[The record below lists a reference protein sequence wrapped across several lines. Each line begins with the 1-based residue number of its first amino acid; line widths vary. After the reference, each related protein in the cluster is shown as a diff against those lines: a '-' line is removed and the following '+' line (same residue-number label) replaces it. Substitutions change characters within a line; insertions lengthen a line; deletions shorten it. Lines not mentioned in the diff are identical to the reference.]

1 VDPST
6 KDAEPVIS
14 VRKASVIA
22 STNVRRLMKDRTGL
36 FFVVIFPFLLIFV
49 LGATFGSGFT
59 PRVGVVETEGP
70 LANEL
75 VRRLRSVHG
84 IEVRTFQ
91 GADAIRE
98 AVLIGDLEGGIVIPS
113 DYDADV
119 RDGQPV
125 EIPWVSLPAGAGGDL
140 SLIVASVVD
149 QQSSVVNAAHLA
161 QERGTAGSFEE
172 ALARARTASESIPA
186 VEVRASTAGNE
197 EGSGLSTAAAQELTL
212 FVFVTSLSAASMLV
226 ESRRLGVSRRMIAS
240 PTSIATVLSGEAL
253 GRFAIALLQ
262 GLLIVVGSM
271 ALFGIDWGNLG
282 TILLSVALLSLAA
295 TGAAML
301 FGALMRS
308 EQQAGAVGV
317 FVGLALAALG
327 GAMVPL
333 EVFPPVMER
342 IAHLTPHAWALGAM
356 GDAITRGASPAE
368 AWRDLTVLAIFAVA
382 LFAVAVPL
390 FRRSL
395 TSTPAAT

>member
-1 VDPST
+1 MTS
-6 KDAEPVIS
+6 A
-14 VRKASVIA
+14 RKALAIA
-22 STNVRRLMKDRTGL
+22 AVNVRRLTKDRTGL

-59 PRVGVVETEGP
+59 PRVGVVAAEAP
-70 LANEL
+70 LAGEI
-75 VRRLRSVHG
+75 VQRLRSVDG
-84 IEVRTFQ
+84 IEVRTFVS
-91 GADAIRE
+91 ADALGE
-98 AVLIGDLEGGIVIPS
+98 AVLLGDVQGGFVIPRS
-113 DYDADV
+113 YDADI
-119 RDGQPV
+119 RDGRPV
-125 EIPWVSLPAGAGGDL
+125 EIPWVSLPTGAGGDM
-140 SLIVASVVD
+140 SLIVASVID
-149 QQSSVVNAAHLA
+149 QQSSLVNAAHLA
-161 QERGTAGSFEE
+161 QERGAADSFDE
-172 ALARARTASESIPA
+172 ALAKARAASEAIPIVA
-186 VEVRASTAGNE
+186 VRTSTAGNP

-240 PTSIATVLSGEAL
+240 PTAIATVLTGEAL

-262 GLLIVVGSM
+262 GLLIVLGST

-282 TILLSVALLSLAA
+282 TVVLSVALLSLAA

-327 GAMVPL
+327 GSMVPL
-333 EVFPPVMER
+333 EIFPPVMER

-356 GDAITRGASPAE
+356 DDAITRGATPAE
-368 AWRDLTVLAIFAVA
+368 AWRDLTVLAIYGVV
-382 LFAVAVPL
+382 LFAAAVPL

-395 TSTPAAT
+395 TSTPAAA

>member
-6 KDAEPVIS
+6 EDAEPVIS
-14 VRKASVIA
+14 VRKALAIA
-22 STNVRRLMKDRTGL
+22 VTNVRRLTKDRTGL

-59 PRVGVVETEGP
+59 PQLGVVEAEGP
-70 LANEL
+70 LADEL
-75 VRRLRSVHG
+75 VRRLRAVDG
-84 IEVRTFQ
+84 IEVQTFERPE
-91 GADAIRE
+91 ALRE
-98 AVLIGDLEGGIVIPS
+98 AVLLGDLQGGIAIPRG
-113 DYDADV
+113 YDADL
-119 RDGQPV
+119 RNGQPV

-140 SLIVASVVD
+140 SLIVGSVVD
-149 QQSSVVNAAHLA
+149 QQSSLVNAARLA
-161 QERGTAGSFEE
+161 QERGAAGSFEE
-172 ALARARTASESIPA
+172 ALERARAASETIPA
-186 VEVRASTAGNE
+186 VEVRTATAGDGE
-197 EGSGLSTAAAQELTL
+197 DSGLSTAAAQELTL
-212 FVFVTSLSAASMLV
+212 FVFVTSLSAAAMLV

-240 PTSIATVLSGEAL
+240 PTSVATVLSGEAL

-271 ALFGIDWGNLG
+271 VLFRIDWGNLG
-282 TILLSVALLSLAA
+282 TILLSVALLSLVA

-301 FGALMRS
+301 FGSLMRS
-308 EQQAGAVGV
+308 EQQAGAIGV
-317 FVGLALAALG
+317 FVGLVLAALG
-327 GAMVPL
+327 GSMVPL

-368 AWRDLTVLAIFAVA
+368 AWRDLTVLAIYGVV
-382 LFAVAVPL
+382 LFAAAIPL

-395 TSTPAAT
+395 ISTPAPA

>member
-1 VDPST
+1 VTS
-6 KDAEPVIS
+6 A
-14 VRKASVIA
+14 RKALAIA
-22 STNVRRLMKDRTGL
+22 AINVRRLSKDRTGL

-59 PRVGVVETEGP
+59 PRVGVAAAQAP
-70 LANEL
+70 LASEI
-75 VRRLRSVHG
+75 VQRLRSVEG
-84 IEVRTFQ
+84 IEVQTF
-91 GADAIRE
+91 ASAAAVRE
-98 AVLIGDLEGGIVIPS
+98 AVLLGDLEGGFVIPRS
-113 DYDADV
+113 YDADL
-119 RDGQPV
+119 RDGRPV
-125 EIPWVSLPAGAGGDL
+125 EIPWVSLPTGAGGDL

-149 QQSSVVNAAHLA
+149 QQSSLVNAARLA
-161 QERGTAGSFEE
+161 QESGAADSLVE
-172 ALARARTASESIPA
+172 ALARARAASETIPI
-186 VEVRASTAGNE
+186 VEVRTSTAGNP

-240 PTSIATVLSGEAL
+240 PTSIATVLTGEAL

-262 GLLIVVGSM
+262 GLLIVLGSTV
-271 ALFGIDWGNLG
+271 LFGIDWGNLG
-282 TILLSVALLSLAA
+282 TVVLSVALLSLAA

-327 GAMVPL
+327 GSMVPL
-333 EVFPPVMER
+333 EIFPPVMER

-356 GDAITRGASPAE
+356 DDAITRGATPAE
-368 AWRDLTVLAIFAVA
+368 AWRDLTVLAIYGVV
-382 LFAVAVPL
+382 LFAAAVPL

-395 TSTPAAT
+395 TSTPAAA

>member
-1 VDPST
+1 MTS
-6 KDAEPVIS
+6 A
-14 VRKASVIA
+14 RKALAIA
-22 STNVRRLMKDRTGL
+22 AINVRRLSKDRTGL

-59 PRVGVVETEGP
+59 PRVGVAAAQAP
-70 LANEL
+70 LADEI
-75 VRRLRSVHG
+75 VQRLRSVEG
-84 IEVRTFQ
+84 IEVQTFAS
-91 GADAIRE
+91 ADAMRE
-98 AVLIGDLEGGIVIPS
+98 AVLLGDLEGGFVIPRS
-113 DYDADV
+113 YDADL
-119 RDGQPV
+119 RDGRPV
-125 EIPWVSLPAGAGGDL
+125 EIPWVSLPTGAGGDL

-149 QQSSVVNAAHLA
+149 QQSSLVNAARLA
-161 QERGTAGSFEE
+161 QESGAADSFDE
-172 ALARARTASESIPA
+172 ALARARAASETVPI
-186 VEVRASTAGNE
+186 VEVRTSTAGNA

-240 PTSIATVLSGEAL
+240 PTSIATVLTGEAL

-262 GLLIVVGSM
+262 GLLIVLGSTV
-271 ALFGIDWGNLG
+271 LFGIDWGNLG
-282 TILLSVALLSLAA
+282 TVVLSIALLSLAA

-327 GAMVPL
+327 GSMVPL
-333 EVFPPVMER
+333 EIFPPVMER

-356 GDAITRGASPAE
+356 DDAITRGATPAE
-368 AWRDLTVLAIFAVA
+368 AWRDLTVLAIYGVV

-395 TSTPAAT
+395 TSTPAAA

>member
-1 VDPST
+1 MTS
-6 KDAEPVIS
+6 A
-14 VRKASVIA
+14 RKALAIA
-22 STNVRRLMKDRTGL
+22 AINVRRLSKDRTGL

-59 PRVGVVETEGP
+59 PRVGVAAAQAP
-70 LANEL
+70 LAGEI
-75 VRRLRSVHG
+75 VERLRSVAG
-84 IEVRTFQ
+84 IEVQTFAS
-91 GADAIRE
+91 ADAMRGAI
-98 AVLIGDLEGGIVIPS
+98 LLGDLEGGFVIPRR
-113 DYDADV
+113 YDADV
-119 RDGQPV
+119 RDGRPV
-125 EIPWVSLPAGAGGDL
+125 EIPWVSLPTGAGGDL

-149 QQSSVVNAAHLA
+149 QQSSLVNAARLA
-161 QERGTAGSFEE
+161 QERGAADSFDE
-172 ALARARTASESIPA
+172 ALARARAASETIPI
-186 VEVRASTAGNE
+186 VEVRTSTAGNP

-240 PTSIATVLSGEAL
+240 PTSIATVLTGEAL

-262 GLLIVVGSM
+262 GLLIVLGSTV
-271 ALFGIDWGNLG
+271 LFGIDWGNLG
-282 TILLSVALLSLAA
+282 TVILSVALLSLAA

-327 GAMVPL
+327 GSMVPL

-356 GDAITRGASPAE
+356 DDAITRGATPAE
-368 AWRDLTVLAIFAVA
+368 AWRDLTVLAIYGAV
-382 LFAVAVPL
+382 LFAAAVPL

-395 TSTPAAT
+395 TSTPAAA

>member
-1 VDPST
+1 MTS
-6 KDAEPVIS
+6 A
-14 VRKASVIA
+14 RKALAIA
-22 STNVRRLMKDRTGL
+22 AINVRRLSKDRTGL

-59 PRVGVVETEGP
+59 PRVGVAAAQAP
-70 LANEL
+70 LADEI
-75 VRRLRSVHG
+75 VQRLRSVEG
-84 IEVRTFQ
+84 IEVQTFAS
-91 GADAIRE
+91 ADAMRE
-98 AVLIGDLEGGIVIPS
+98 AVLLGDLEGGFVIPRS
-113 DYDADV
+113 YDADL
-119 RDGQPV
+119 RDGRPV
-125 EIPWVSLPAGAGGDL
+125 EVPWVTLPTGAGGDL
-140 SLIVASVVD
+140 SLIVASVID
-149 QQSSVVNAAHLA
+149 QQSSLVNAARLA
-161 QERGTAGSFEE
+161 QERGAADSFDE
-172 ALARARTASESIPA
+172 ALARARAASETVPI
-186 VEVRASTAGNE
+186 VEVRTSTAGNA

-240 PTSIATVLSGEAL
+240 PTSIATVLTGEAL

-262 GLLIVVGSM
+262 GLLIVLGSTV
-271 ALFGIDWGNLG
+271 LFGIDWGNLG
-282 TILLSVALLSLAA
+282 TVVLSVALLSLAA

-327 GAMVPL
+327 GSMVPL

-356 GDAITRGASPAE
+356 DDAITRGATPAE
-368 AWRDLTVLAIFAVA
+368 AWRDLTVLAIYGVV
-382 LFAVAVPL
+382 LFAAAVPL

-395 TSTPAAT
+395 TSTPAAA

>member
-1 VDPST
+1 MTS
-6 KDAEPVIS
+6 A
-14 VRKASVIA
+14 RKALAIA
-22 STNVRRLMKDRTGL
+22 AINVRRLSKDRTGL

-59 PRVGVVETEGP
+59 PRVGVAAAQAP
-70 LANEL
+70 LAGEI
-75 VRRLRSVHG
+75 VQRLRSVEG
-84 IEVRTFQ
+84 IEVRTFA
-91 GADAIRE
+91 GADAMRE
-98 AVLIGDLEGGIVIPS
+98 AVLLGDLEGGFVIPRS
-113 DYDADV
+113 YDADL
-119 RDGQPV
+119 RDGRPV
-125 EIPWVSLPAGAGGDL
+125 EIPWVSLPSGAGGDL

-149 QQSSVVNAAHLA
+149 QQSSLVNAARLA
-161 QERGTAGSFEE
+161 QERGAADSFDE
-172 ALARARTASESIPA
+172 ALARARAASETIPI
-186 VEVRASTAGNE
+186 VEVRTSTAGNP

-240 PTSIATVLSGEAL
+240 PTSIATVLTGEAL

-262 GLLIVVGSM
+262 GLLIVLGSTV
-271 ALFGIDWGNLG
+271 LFGIDWGNLG
-282 TILLSVALLSLAA
+282 TVVLSVALLSLAA

-327 GAMVPL
+327 GSMVPL

-356 GDAITRGASPAE
+356 DDAITRGATPAE
-368 AWRDLTVLAIFAVA
+368 AWRDLTVLAIYGVV
-382 LFAVAVPL
+382 LFAAAVPL

-395 TSTPAAT
+395 TSTPAAA

>member
-1 VDPST
+1 MTS
-6 KDAEPVIS
+6 A
-14 VRKASVIA
+14 RKALAIA
-22 STNVRRLMKDRTGL
+22 AINVRRLMKDRTGL

-59 PRVGVVETEGP
+59 PRVGVAAAQAP
-70 LANEL
+70 LAAEI
-75 VRRLRSVHG
+75 VQRLRSVEG
-84 IEVRTFQ
+84 IEVQTFAS
-91 GADAIRE
+91 ADAMRE
-98 AVLIGDLEGGIVIPS
+98 AVLLGDLEGGFAIPRR
-113 DYDADV
+113 YDADL
-119 RDGQPV
+119 RDGRPV
-125 EIPWVSLPAGAGGDL
+125 EIPWVSLPTGAGGDL

-149 QQSSVVNAAHLA
+149 QQSSLVNAARLA
-161 QERGTAGSFEE
+161 QERGAADSFDE
-172 ALARARTASESIPA
+172 ALARARAASENIPI
-186 VEVRASTAGNE
+186 VEVRTSTAGNP

-212 FVFVTSLSAASMLV
+212 FVFVTSLSAAAMLV

-240 PTSIATVLSGEAL
+240 PTSIATVLTGEAL

-262 GLLIVVGSM
+262 GLLIVLGSTV
-271 ALFGIDWGNLG
+271 LFGIDWGNLG
-282 TILLSVALLSLAA
+282 TIVLSVALLSLAA

-327 GAMVPL
+327 GSMVPL
-333 EVFPPVMER
+333 EIFPPVMER

-356 GDAITRGASPAE
+356 EDAITHGATPAE
-368 AWRDLTVLAIFAVA
+368 AWRDLTVLAIYGAV
-382 LFAVAVPL
+382 LFAAAVPL

-395 TSTPAAT
+395 TSSPVVA

>member
-1 VDPST
+1 VTS
-6 KDAEPVIS
+6 A
-14 VRKASVIA
+14 RKALAIA
-22 STNVRRLMKDRTGL
+22 AINVRRLSKDRTGL

-59 PRVGVVETEGP
+59 PRVGVAAAQAP
-70 LANEL
+70 LAGEI
-75 VRRLRSVHG
+75 VQRLRSVEG
-84 IEVRTFQ
+84 IEVQTFAS
-91 GADAIRE
+91 ADAVRE
-98 AVLIGDLEGGIVIPS
+98 AVLLGDLEGGFVIPRS
-113 DYDADV
+113 YDADL
-119 RDGQPV
+119 RDGRTV
-125 EIPWVSLPAGAGGDL
+125 EIPWVSLPTGAGGDL

-149 QQSSVVNAAHLA
+149 QQSSLVNAARLA
-161 QERGTAGSFEE
+161 QESGAADSLVE
-172 ALARARTASESIPA
+172 ALARARAASETIPI
-186 VEVRASTAGNE
+186 VEVRTSTAGNP

-240 PTSIATVLSGEAL
+240 PTSIATVLTGEAL

-262 GLLIVVGSM
+262 GLLIVLGSTV
-271 ALFGIDWGNLG
+271 LFGIDWGNLG
-282 TILLSVALLSLAA
+282 TVVLSVALLSLAA

-327 GAMVPL
+327 GSMVPL
-333 EVFPPVMER
+333 EIFPPVMER

-356 GDAITRGASPAE
+356 DDAITRGATPAE
-368 AWRDLTVLAIFAVA
+368 AWRDLTVLAIYGVV
-382 LFAVAVPL
+382 LFAAAVPL

-395 TSTPAAT
+395 TSTPAAA

>member
-1 VDPST
+1 MTS
-6 KDAEPVIS
+6 A
-14 VRKASVIA
+14 RKALAIA
-22 STNVRRLMKDRTGL
+22 AINVRRLSKDRTGL

-59 PRVGVVETEGP
+59 PRVGVAAAQAP
-70 LANEL
+70 LAGEI
-75 VRRLRSVHG
+75 VQRLRSVEG
-84 IEVRTFQ
+84 IEVQTFAS
-91 GADAIRE
+91 ADAMRE
-98 AVLIGDLEGGIVIPS
+98 AVLLGDLEGGFVIPRS
-113 DYDADV
+113 YDADL
-119 RDGQPV
+119 RDGRPV
-125 EIPWVSLPAGAGGDL
+125 EIPWVSLPSGAGGDL

-149 QQSSVVNAAHLA
+149 QQSSLVNAARLA
-161 QERGTAGSFEE
+161 QERGAADSFDE
-172 ALARARTASESIPA
+172 ALARARAASETIPI
-186 VEVRASTAGNE
+186 VEVRTSTAGNP

-240 PTSIATVLSGEAL
+240 PTSIATVLTGEAL

-262 GLLIVVGSM
+262 GLLIVLGSTV
-271 ALFGIDWGNLG
+271 LFGIDWGNLG
-282 TILLSVALLSLAA
+282 TVVLSVALLSLAA

-327 GAMVPL
+327 GSMVPL

-356 GDAITRGASPAE
+356 DDAITRGATPAE
-368 AWRDLTVLAIFAVA
+368 AWRDLTVLAIYGVV
-382 LFAVAVPL
+382 LFAAAVPL

-395 TSTPAAT
+395 TSTPAAA

>member
-1 VDPST
+1 M
-6 KDAEPVIS
+6 IS
-14 VRKASVIA
+14 ARKALAIA
-22 STNVRRLMKDRTGL
+22 AINVRRLSKDRTGL

-59 PRVGVVETEGP
+59 PRVGVAAAQAP
-70 LANEL
+70 LADEI
-75 VRRLRSVHG
+75 VQRLRSVEG
-84 IEVRTFQ
+84 IEVQTFAS
-91 GADAIRE
+91 ADAMRE
-98 AVLIGDLEGGIVIPS
+98 AVLLGDLEGGFVIPHS
-113 DYDADV
+113 YDADL
-119 RDGQPV
+119 RDGRPV
-125 EIPWVSLPAGAGGDL
+125 EMPWVSLPTGAGGDL

-149 QQSSVVNAAHLA
+149 QQSSLVNAARLA
-161 QERGTAGSFEE
+161 QERGAADSFDE
-172 ALARARTASESIPA
+172 ALARARAASETIPI
-186 VEVRASTAGNE
+186 VEIRTSTAGNP

-240 PTSIATVLSGEAL
+240 PTSIATVLTGEAL

-262 GLLIVVGSM
+262 GLLIVLGSTV
-271 ALFGIDWGNLG
+271 LFGIDWGNLG
-282 TILLSVALLSLAA
+282 TVILSVALLSLAA

-327 GAMVPL
+327 GSMVPL
-333 EVFPPVMER
+333 EIFPPVMER

-356 GDAITRGASPAE
+356 DDAITRGATPAE
-368 AWRDLTVLAIFAVA
+368 AWRDLTVLAIYGVV
-382 LFAVAVPL
+382 LFTAAVPL

-395 TSTPAAT
+395 TSTPAAA

>member
-1 VDPST
+1 MTS
-6 KDAEPVIS
+6 A
-14 VRKASVIA
+14 RKALAIA
-22 STNVRRLMKDRTGL
+22 AINVRRLSKDRTGL

-59 PRVGVVETEGP
+59 PRVGVAAAQAP
-70 LANEL
+70 LADEI
-75 VRRLRSVHG
+75 VQRLRSVEG
-84 IEVRTFQ
+84 IEVQTFAS
-91 GADAIRE
+91 ADAMRE
-98 AVLIGDLEGGIVIPS
+98 AVLLGDLEGGFVIPRS
-113 DYDADV
+113 YDADL
-119 RDGQPV
+119 RDGRPV
-125 EIPWVSLPAGAGGDL
+125 EVPWVTLPTGAGGDL
-140 SLIVASVVD
+140 SLIVASVID
-149 QQSSVVNAAHLA
+149 QQSSLVNAARLA
-161 QERGTAGSFEE
+161 QERGAADSFDE
-172 ALARARTASESIPA
+172 ALARARAASETVPI
-186 VEVRASTAGNE
+186 VEVRTSTAGNA

-240 PTSIATVLSGEAL
+240 PTSIATVLTGEAL

-262 GLLIVVGSM
+262 GLLIVLGSTV
-271 ALFGIDWGNLG
+271 LFGIDWGNLG
-282 TILLSVALLSLAA
+282 TVVLSIALLSLAA

-327 GAMVPL
+327 GSMVPL

-356 GDAITRGASPAE
+356 DDAITRGATPAE
-368 AWRDLTVLAIFAVA
+368 AWRDLTVLAIYGVV
-382 LFAVAVPL
+382 LFAAAVPL

-395 TSTPAAT
+395 TSTPAAA

>member
-1 VDPST
+1 MTS
-6 KDAEPVIS
+6 A
-14 VRKASVIA
+14 RKALAIA
-22 STNVRRLMKDRTGL
+22 AINVRRLSKDRTGL

-59 PRVGVVETEGP
+59 PRVGVAAAQAP
-70 LANEL
+70 LADEI
-75 VRRLRSVHG
+75 VQRLRSVEG
-84 IEVRTFQ
+84 IEIQTFAS
-91 GADAIRE
+91 ADAMRE
-98 AVLIGDLEGGIVIPS
+98 AVLLGDLEGGFVIPRS
-113 DYDADV
+113 YDADL
-119 RDGQPV
+119 RDGRPV
-125 EIPWVSLPAGAGGDL
+125 EVPWVTLPTGAGGDL
-140 SLIVASVVD
+140 SLIVASVID
-149 QQSSVVNAAHLA
+149 QQSSLVNAARLA
-161 QERGTAGSFEE
+161 QERGAADSFDE
-172 ALARARTASESIPA
+172 ALARARAASETVPI
-186 VEVRASTAGNE
+186 VEVRTSTAGNA

-240 PTSIATVLSGEAL
+240 PTSIATVLTGEAL

-262 GLLIVVGSM
+262 GLLIVLGSTV
-271 ALFGIDWGNLG
+271 LFGIDWGNLG
-282 TILLSVALLSLAA
+282 TVVLSIALLSLAA

-327 GAMVPL
+327 GSMVPL

-356 GDAITRGASPAE
+356 DDAITRGATPAE
-368 AWRDLTVLAIFAVA
+368 AWRDLTVLAIYGVV
-382 LFAVAVPL
+382 LFAAAVPL

-395 TSTPAAT
+395 TSTPAAA

>member
-1 VDPST
+1 MTS
-6 KDAEPVIS
+6 A
-14 VRKASVIA
+14 RKALAIA
-22 STNVRRLMKDRTGL
+22 AINVRRLSKDRTGL

-59 PRVGVVETEGP
+59 PRVGVAAAQAP
-70 LANEL
+70 LAGEI
-75 VRRLRSVHG
+75 VQRLRSVEG
-84 IEVRTFQ
+84 IEVQTFAS
-91 GADAIRE
+91 ADAMRE
-98 AVLIGDLEGGIVIPS
+98 AVLLGDLEGGFVIPRS
-113 DYDADV
+113 YDADL
-119 RDGQPV
+119 RDGRPV
-125 EIPWVSLPAGAGGDL
+125 EIPWVSLPSGAGGDL

-149 QQSSVVNAAHLA
+149 QQSSLVNAARLA
-161 QERGTAGSFEE
+161 QERGAADSFDE
-172 ALARARTASESIPA
+172 ALARARAASETIPI
-186 VEVRASTAGNE
+186 VEVRTSTAGNP

-240 PTSIATVLSGEAL
+240 PTSIATVLTGEAL

-262 GLLIVVGSM
+262 GLLIVLGSTV
-271 ALFGIDWGNLG
+271 LFGIDWGNLG
-282 TILLSVALLSLAA
+282 TVVLSVALLSLAA

-327 GAMVPL
+327 GSMVPL

-356 GDAITRGASPAE
+356 DDAITRGATPAE
-368 AWRDLTVLAIFAVA
+368 AWRDLTVLATYGVV
-382 LFAVAVPL
+382 LFAAAVPL

-395 TSTPAAT
+395 TSTPAAA

>member
-1 VDPST
+1 MSS
-6 KDAEPVIS
+6 A
-14 VRKASVIA
+14 RKALAIA
-22 STNVRRLMKDRTGL
+22 AINVRRLTKDRTGL

-59 PRVGVVETEGP
+59 PRVGVVAAQAP
-70 LANEL
+70 LAGEI
-75 VRRLRSVHG
+75 VQRLRSVDG
-84 IEVRTFQ
+84 IEVRTFVS
-91 GADAIRE
+91 ADAMRE
-98 AVLIGDLEGGIVIPS
+98 AVLLGDLQGGFVIPHS
-113 DYDADV
+113 YDADI
-119 RDGQPV
+119 RDGRSV
-125 EIPWVSLPAGAGGDL
+125 EVPWVSLPTGSGGDL
-140 SLIVASVVD
+140 SLIVGSVID
-149 QQSSVVNAAHLA
+149 QQSSLVNAARLA
-161 QERGTAGSFEE
+161 HERGAADSFDE
-172 ALARARTASESIPA
+172 ALTRARAESETIPNVA
-186 VEVRASTAGNE
+186 VHASTAGNP

-240 PTSIATVLSGEAL
+240 PTSIATVLTGEAL

-262 GLLIVVGSM
+262 GLLIVLGSTV
-271 ALFGIDWGNLG
+271 LFGIDWGNLS

-308 EQQAGAVGV
+308 EQQASAVGV

-327 GAMVPL
+327 GSMVPL
-333 EVFPPVMER
+333 EIFPPVMAR

-356 GDAITRGASPAE
+356 DDAITRGATPAE
-368 AWRDLTVLAIFAVA
+368 AWRDLTVLAIYGAV
-382 LFAVAVPL
+382 LFAAAVPL

-395 TSTPAAT
+395 TSTPAAA

>member
-1 VDPST
+1 MTS
-6 KDAEPVIS
+6 A
-14 VRKASVIA
+14 RKALAIA
-22 STNVRRLMKDRTGL
+22 AINVRRLSKDRTGL

-59 PRVGVVETEGP
+59 PRVGVAAAQAP
-70 LANEL
+70 LADEI
-75 VRRLRSVHG
+75 VQRLRSVEG
-84 IEVRTFQ
+84 IEIQTFAS
-91 GADAIRE
+91 ADAMRE
-98 AVLIGDLEGGIVIPS
+98 AVLLGDLEGGFVIPRS
-113 DYDADV
+113 YDADL
-119 RDGQPV
+119 RDGRPV
-125 EIPWVSLPAGAGGDL
+125 EVPWVTLPTGAGGDL
-140 SLIVASVVD
+140 SLIVASVID
-149 QQSSVVNAAHLA
+149 QQSSLVNAARLA
-161 QERGTAGSFEE
+161 QERGATDSFDE
-172 ALARARTASESIPA
+172 ALARARAASETVPI
-186 VEVRASTAGNE
+186 VEVRTSTAGNA

-240 PTSIATVLSGEAL
+240 PTSIATVLTGEAL

-262 GLLIVVGSM
+262 GLLIVLGSTV
-271 ALFGIDWGNLG
+271 LFGIDWGNLG
-282 TILLSVALLSLAA
+282 TVVLSVALLSLAA

-327 GAMVPL
+327 GSMVPL

-356 GDAITRGASPAE
+356 DDAITRGATPAE
-368 AWRDLTVLAIFAVA
+368 AWRDLTVLAIYGVV
-382 LFAVAVPL
+382 LFAAAVPL

-395 TSTPAAT
+395 TSTPAAA

>member
-1 VDPST
+1 M
-6 KDAEPVIS
+6 IS
-14 VRKASVIA
+14 ARKALAIA
-22 STNVRRLMKDRTGL
+22 AINVRRLTKDRTGL

-59 PRVGVVETEGP
+59 PRVGVVAAEAP
-70 LANEL
+70 LAGEI
-75 VRRLRSVHG
+75 VQRLRSVEG
-84 IEVRTFQ
+84 IDVRTFVS
-91 GADAIRE
+91 ADAMRE
-98 AVLIGDLEGGIVIPS
+98 EVLLGDLQGGFVIPS
-113 DYDADV
+113 SFDADI
-119 RDGQPV
+119 RDGRSV
-125 EIPWVSLPAGAGGDL
+125 EIPWVSLPTGAGGDL
-140 SLIVASVVD
+140 SLIVGSVID
-149 QQSSVVNAAHLA
+149 QQSSLVNAARLA
-161 QERGTAGSFEE
+161 LEQGAADTFDE
-172 ALARARTASESIPA
+172 ALRRARAESETIPIVAVRT
-186 VEVRASTAGNE
+186 STAGNP

-240 PTSIATVLSGEAL
+240 PTSIATVLTGEAL

-262 GLLIVVGSM
+262 GLLIVLGSSV
-271 ALFGIDWGNLG
+271 LFGIDWGNLG
-282 TILLSVALLSLAA
+282 TVVLSVALLSLAA

-327 GAMVPL
+327 GSMVPL
-333 EVFPPVMER
+333 EVFPPVMAR

-356 GDAITRGASPAE
+356 DDAITRGATPAE
-368 AWRDLTVLAIFAVA
+368 VWRDLTVLAIYGVV
-382 LFAVAVPL
+382 LFAAAVPL

-395 TSTPAAT
+395 TSTPAAA

>member
-1 VDPST
+1 MTS
-6 KDAEPVIS
+6 A
-14 VRKASVIA
+14 RKALAIA
-22 STNVRRLMKDRTGL
+22 AINVRRLSKDRTGL

-59 PRVGVVETEGP
+59 PRVGVAAAQAP
-70 LANEL
+70 LADES
-75 VRRLRSVHG
+75 VQRLRSVEG
-84 IEVRTFQ
+84 IEIQTFAS
-91 GADAIRE
+91 ADAMRE
-98 AVLIGDLEGGIVIPS
+98 AVLLGDLEGGFVIPRS
-113 DYDADV
+113 YDADL
-119 RDGQPV
+119 RDGRPV
-125 EIPWVSLPAGAGGDL
+125 EVPWVTLPTGAGGDL
-140 SLIVASVVD
+140 SLIVASVID
-149 QQSSVVNAAHLA
+149 QQSSLVNAARLA
-161 QERGTAGSFEE
+161 QERGATDSFDE
-172 ALARARTASESIPA
+172 ALARARAASETVPI
-186 VEVRASTAGNE
+186 VEVRTSTAGNA

-240 PTSIATVLSGEAL
+240 PTSIATVLTGEAL

-262 GLLIVVGSM
+262 GLLIVLGSTV
-271 ALFGIDWGNLG
+271 LFGIDWGNLG
-282 TILLSVALLSLAA
+282 TVVLSVALLSLAA

-327 GAMVPL
+327 GSMVPL

-356 GDAITRGASPAE
+356 DDAITRGATPAE
-368 AWRDLTVLAIFAVA
+368 AWRDLTVLAIYGVV
-382 LFAVAVPL
+382 LFAAAVPL

-395 TSTPAAT
+395 TSTPAAA

>member
-1 VDPST
+1 MTS
-6 KDAEPVIS
+6 A
-14 VRKASVIA
+14 RKALAIA
-22 STNVRRLMKDRTGL
+22 AINVRRLSKDRTGV

-59 PRVGVVETEGP
+59 PRVGVAAAQAP
-70 LANEL
+70 LAGEI
-75 VRRLRSVHG
+75 VHRLRSVEG
-84 IEVRTFQ
+84 IEVQTFAS
-91 GADAIRE
+91 ADAMRE
-98 AVLIGDLEGGIVIPS
+98 AVLLGDLEGGFVIPRS
-113 DYDADV
+113 YDADL
-119 RDGQPV
+119 RDGRPV
-125 EIPWVSLPAGAGGDL
+125 EIPWVSLPTGAGGDL

-149 QQSSVVNAAHLA
+149 QQSSLVNAARLA
-161 QERGTAGSFEE
+161 QESGAADSFDE
-172 ALARARTASESIPA
+172 ALARARAASETIPI
-186 VEVRASTAGNE
+186 VEVRTSTAGNP

-240 PTSIATVLSGEAL
+240 PTSIATVLTGEAL

-262 GLLIVVGSM
+262 GLLIVLGSTV
-271 ALFGIDWGNLG
+271 LFGIDWGNLG
-282 TILLSVALLSLAA
+282 TVVLSVALLSLAA

-327 GAMVPL
+327 GSMVPL
-333 EVFPPVMER
+333 EIFPPVMER

-356 GDAITRGASPAE
+356 DDAITRGATPAE
-368 AWRDLTVLAIFAVA
+368 AWRDLTVLAIYGVV
-382 LFAVAVPL
+382 LFAAAVPL

-395 TSTPAAT
+395 TSTPAAA

>member
-1 VDPST
+1 M
-6 KDAEPVIS
+6 IS
-14 VRKASVIA
+14 ARKALAIA
-22 STNVRRLMKDRTGL
+22 AINVRRLTKDRTGL

-59 PRVGVVETEGP
+59 PRVGVVAAEAP
-70 LANEL
+70 LAGEI
-75 VRRLRSVHG
+75 VQRLRSVEG
-84 IEVRTFQ
+84 IEVRTLVS
-91 GADAIRE
+91 ADAMRE
-98 AVLIGDLEGGIVIPS
+98 AVVLGDLQGGFVIPRS
-113 DYDADV
+113 YDADI
-119 RDGQPV
+119 RGGRPV
-125 EIPWVSLPAGAGGDL
+125 EIPWVSLPTGASGDL
-140 SLIVASVVD
+140 SLIVASVID
-149 QQSSVVNAAHLA
+149 QQSSLVNAARLA
-161 QERGTAGSFEE
+161 HEQGAADTFDE
-172 ALARARTASESIPA
+172 ALTRARAESETIPIVAVRT
-186 VEVRASTAGNE
+186 STAGNP

-240 PTSIATVLSGEAL
+240 PTSIATVLTGEAL

-262 GLLIVVGSM
+262 GLLIVLGSTV
-271 ALFGIDWGNLG
+271 LFGIDWGNLG

-327 GAMVPL
+327 GSMVPL

-356 GDAITRGASPAE
+356 DDAITRGATPAE
-368 AWRDLTVLAIFAVA
+368 AWRDLTVLAIYGAV
-382 LFAVAVPL
+382 LFAAAVPL

-395 TSTPAAT
+395 TSSPVVA

>member
-1 VDPST
+1 MS
-6 KDAEPVIS
+6 S
-14 VRKASVIA
+14 GRKALAIA
-22 STNVRRLMKDRTGL
+22 AINVRRLTKDRTGL

-59 PRVGVVETEGP
+59 PRVGVVAAEAP
-70 LANEL
+70 LAGEI
-75 VRRLRSVHG
+75 VQRLRSVDG
-84 IEVRTFQ
+84 IEVRTFVS
-91 GADAIRE
+91 ADAMRE
-98 AVLIGDLEGGIVIPS
+98 AVLLGDLQGGFVIPRS
-113 DYDADV
+113 FDADI
-119 RDGQPV
+119 RDGRSV
-125 EIPWVSLPAGAGGDL
+125 EVPWVSLPTGSGGDL
-140 SLIVASVVD
+140 SLIVGSVID
-149 QQSSVVNAAHLA
+149 QQSSLVNAARLA
-161 QERGTAGSFEE
+161 QERGAADSFDE
-172 ALARARTASESIPA
+172 ALTRARAESETIPNVA
-186 VEVRASTAGNE
+186 VRASTAGNP

-240 PTSIATVLSGEAL
+240 PTSIATVLTGEAL

-262 GLLIVVGSM
+262 GLLIVLGSTV
-271 ALFGIDWGNLG
+271 LFGIDWGNLG
-282 TILLSVALLSLAA
+282 TVVLSVALLSLVA

-327 GAMVPL
+327 GSMVPL
-333 EVFPPVMER
+333 EIFPPVMAR

-356 GDAITRGASPAE
+356 DDAITRGASPAD
-368 AWRDLTVLAIFAVA
+368 AWRDLTVLAIYGVV
-382 LFAVAVPL
+382 LFAAAVPL

-395 TSTPAAT
+395 TSTPAAA

>member
-1 VDPST
+1 MTS
-6 KDAEPVIS
+6 A
-14 VRKASVIA
+14 RKALAIA
-22 STNVRRLMKDRTGL
+22 AINVRRLSKDRTGL

-59 PRVGVVETEGP
+59 PRVGVAAAQAP
-70 LANEL
+70 LADEI
-75 VRRLRSVHG
+75 VQRLRSVEG
-84 IEVRTFQ
+84 IEIQTFAS
-91 GADAIRE
+91 ADAMRE
-98 AVLIGDLEGGIVIPS
+98 AVLLGDLEGGFVIPRS
-113 DYDADV
+113 YDADL
-119 RDGQPV
+119 RDGRPV
-125 EIPWVSLPAGAGGDL
+125 EVPWVTLPTGAGGDL
-140 SLIVASVVD
+140 SLIVASVID
-149 QQSSVVNAAHLA
+149 QQSSLVNAARLA
-161 QERGTAGSFEE
+161 QERGAADSFDE
-172 ALARARTASESIPA
+172 ALARARAASETVPI
-186 VEVRASTAGNE
+186 VEVRTSTAGNA

-240 PTSIATVLSGEAL
+240 PTSIATVLTGEAL

-262 GLLIVVGSM
+262 GLLIVLGSTV
-271 ALFGIDWGNLG
+271 LFGIDWGNLG
-282 TILLSVALLSLAA
+282 TVVLSVALLSLAA

-327 GAMVPL
+327 GSMVPL

-356 GDAITRGASPAE
+356 DDAITRGATPAE
-368 AWRDLTVLAIFAVA
+368 AWRDLTVLAIYGVV
-382 LFAVAVPL
+382 LFAAAVPL

-395 TSTPAAT
+395 TSTPAAA